1 MRAQNRFDVA
11 IVGGGI
17 TGLSA
22 AWALEQR
29 ALAAGDPLSYCLLEE
44 SGCWGGK
51 VTTDEVSLPR
61 ERRFIIEGGADS
73 FITQK
78 PWALQLAR
86 ELGLDERLLP
96 TNDDRRQVFVL
107 HRGRPVPLP
116 DGVMLLVPTR
126 FAPFVTSPLLTPWGK
141 LRMGMDWFI
150 PAKRDGRD
158 ETLAA
163 FIRRRL
169 GEEALDK
176 IAEPLM
182 AGIYNAEAERQSLL
196 ATFPRFR
203 ALEERHG
210 SLIKGMLA
218 AKRGR
223 EGSPKNN
230 GGGAPSMFVSFR
242 GGMRELVSALETRL
256 SGEKRLNSRV
266 TSLSPSASGGYEM
279 SLDDGGLLSARSV
292 ILAIPAHAAAALVEP
307 FAAPASLELRAIRYV
322 STGTISLAYRRSD
335 VSHPLDG
342 FGVVIPR
349 SEKRRINAITWTST
363 KFNHRAPDGH
373 ILLRVF
379 FGGSRTPHMME
390 LDEELL
396 LDTVRRELRSIM
408 GIDVAP
414 EFYRVYRWFQANP
427 QYDVGHLERVAA
439 IESALPPGLFVSG
452 SPYRGVGIP
461 DCVRQAGE
469 TAGNVYDFL
478 KKQRQSD
485 ESREKAGVPAIA

>member
-1 MRAQNRFDVA
+1 MTAAGRYDVV
-11 IVGGGI
+11 IIGGGI

-22 AWALEQR
+22 AWSLEKR
-29 ALAAGDPLSYCLLEE
+29 SRAAGASPSYCLLEE
-44 SGCWGGK
+44 SGRWGGK
-51 VTTDEVSLPR
+51 VTTDDVVAPR
-61 ERRFIIEGGADS
+61 DKRFVIEGGADS

-86 ELGLDERLLP
+86 ELGMDERILP
-96 TNDDRRQVFVL
+96 TNDDRRQVYVL
-107 HRGRPVPLP
+107 HRGRTVPLP
-116 DGVMLLVPTR
+116 DGVMLLVPTK
-126 FAPFVTSPLLTPWGK
+126 FGPFVRSSLLSPWGK
-141 LRMGMDWFI
+141 VRMGMDLFV
-150 PAKRDGRD
+150 PPKRDGRD

-218 AKRGR
+218 AKKGR
-223 EGSPKNN
+223 KGTARSN
-230 GGGAPSMFVSFR
+230 GRAAPSTFVSFL
-242 GGMRELVSALETRL
+242 GGMHELIETLETRL
-256 SGEKRLNSRV
+256 TGDKRLNSQV
-266 TSLSPSASGGYEM
+266 ISLSPVSAGRYQVR
-279 SLDDGGLLSARSV
+279 LADGALLTAAAV

-307 FAAPASLELRAIRYV
+307 FAAAAARGLRAIRYV
-322 STGTISLAYRRSD
+322 STGTISLAYRRSE
-335 VSHPLDG
+335 VNHPLNG
-342 FGVVIPR
+342 FGIVIPR

-363 KFNHRAPDGH
+363 KFNHRAPGDH

-379 FGGSRTPHMME
+379 FGGSRTPTMME

-396 LDTVRRELRSIM
+396 LDAVRREMRAIM

-414 EFYRVYRWFQANP
+414 DLYRIYRWFQANP
-427 QYDVGHLERVAA
+427 QYDVGHLERVSA
-439 IESALPPGLFVSG
+439 IESALPAGLYVSG

-469 TAGNVYDFL
+469 TAGEVFAL
-478 KKQRQSD
+478 L
-485 ESREKAGVPAIA
+485 ESRRRRGFGEAERVPAYA

>member
-1 MRAQNRFDVA
+1 LKARELFDVA

-29 ALAAGDPLSYCLLEE
+29 AFARGAPLSYCLLEE
-44 SGCWGGK
+44 NDRWGGK
-51 VTTDEVSLPR
+51 VTTEEVSLPG

-73 FITQK
+73 FINQK
-78 PWALQLAR
+78 PRALQLAR
-86 ELGLDERLLP
+86 DLGLEERLLP
-96 TNDDRRQVFVL
+96 TNDDRRQIFVL

-126 FAPFVTSPLLTPWGK
+126 FAPFATSPLLSPWGK
-141 LRMGMDWFI
+141 MRMGLDWFI
-150 PAKRDGRD
+150 PAKSDGQD

-169 GEEALDK
+169 GNEALDK

-218 AKRGR
+218 AKKRTQGGPKRGA
-223 EGSPKNN
+223 
-230 GGGAPSMFVSFR
+230 GGAPSMFVSFR
-242 GGMRELVSALETRL
+242 AGMHELVSALQGRL
-256 SGEKRLNSRV
+256 SGEKRLSSRV
-266 TSLSPSASGGYEM
+266 ISLTPGDAGRYQIG
-279 SLDDGGLLSARSV
+279 LDDGRSLEARSV
-292 ILAIPAHAAAALVEP
+292 ILATPAHAAAALLK
-307 FAAPASLELRAIRYV
+307 ATAPVASRELRAIRYV

-335 VSHPLDG
+335 VSHPLNG

-363 KFNHRAPDGH
+363 KFNHRAPAEH
-373 ILLRVF
+373 ILIRVF
-379 FGGSRTPHMME
+379 FGGSRTPYMME
-390 LDEELL
+390 LDQEQLI
-396 LDTVRRELRSIM
+396 DMVRRELRSIM
-408 GIDVAP
+408 GIDAAP
-414 EFYRVYRWFQANP
+414 DFYRVYRWFQANP
-427 QYDVGHLERVAA
+427 QYDVGHLERVSA
-439 IESALPPGLFVSG
+439 IEAALPPGLFVSG

-469 TAGNVYDFL
+469 TAVEIFDYLEKCRKNAELGEI
-478 KKQRQSD
+478 
-485 ESREKAGVPAIA
+485 ESVPALA